1 MKLKRLVQLLILTHQ
16 RTQKKKIKP
25 HEYFVANVHEF
36 KEQCSS

>member
-1 MKLKRLVQLLILTHQ
+1 MQLLILTHQ
-16 RTQKKKIKP
+16 KTKKKKKIKP

>member
-16 RTQKKKIKP
+16 RTKKKIKT